1 MSPHTTFRS
10 MFLISGASANLSARR
25 RWRIRQRALSV
36 NDRRYVQCEQLW
48 KQAPETERTPWRRQF
63 AKAFQKTVQKS
74 PGAKSGTFLFSRFPL
89 LRGQT
94 LVSGISLP
102 VFRRRQRYGLIEHG

>member
-25 RWRIRQRALSV
+25 RWRIRQRARSV

-48 KQAPETERTPWRRQF
+48 KQAPETERTPRRRQF
-63 AKAFQKTVQKS
+63 AKAFQMDFSFLTIS
-74 PGAKSGTFLFSRFPL
+74 FAKKPDLGLRNFLARFSATAAIWSHRTRF
-89 LRGQT
+89 
-94 LVSGISLP
+94 
-102 VFRRRQRYGLIEHG
+102 